1 MGIQVENNVNYSNTW
16 THTAERGPRRR
27 SWSSWALIC
36 LRSGSPRRAEP
47 NAAAR
52 APCIQFTAALLP
64 DVYFGA

>member
-1 MGIQVENNVNYSNTW
+1 MSTSDPAN
-16 THTAERGPRRR
+16 ERSGHNQRVDLPSR